1 MALTPMSTRLPSS
14 SRVRLELLRGCHRVI
29 FITSAFVVVLS
40 GRSVVLGWFA
50 QSKSLFSCTVWLC
63 AFAGIQSYQ
72 PPLIVSDRPDPPYD
86 VYLDGCGANT
96 AELMWDVK
104 SDNNDP
110 ITEYIVY
117 HHTNF
122 DEPGDFHENTRLAPQ
137 AGKRT
142 RRR

>member
-1 MALTPMSTRLPSS
+1 MCRYPTP
-14 SRVRLELLRGCHRVI
+14 
-29 FITSAFVVVLS
+29 
-40 GRSVVLGWFA
+40 
-50 QSKSLFSCTVWLC
+50 LF
-63 AFAGIQSYQ
+63 
-72 PPLIVSDRPDPPYD
+72 VSDRPDPPYD

-137 AGKRT
+137 EGERT
-142 RRR
+142 RRHQSAL